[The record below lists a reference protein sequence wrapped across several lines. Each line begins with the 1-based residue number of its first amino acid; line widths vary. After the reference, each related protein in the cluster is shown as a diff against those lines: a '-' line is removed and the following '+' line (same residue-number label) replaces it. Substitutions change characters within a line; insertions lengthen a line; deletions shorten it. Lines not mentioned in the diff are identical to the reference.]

1 MASEYSIN
9 VDWQEE
15 YDQWENIGQQV
26 MREFYEKHPKEAE
39 KDGHDIENG
48 KVKYLDEVLDGWQP
62 MMNYAY
68 PLVCDPIRNGD
79 EAIIKVCRETCLT
92 VMYKKD
98 DETYYLALCGGG
110 MNLSQSIARA
120 YQILENWIPLALLR
134 EVSKQPE
141 LSVSGADWL
150 KMARQ
155 INKQLRM
162 DIKSLRQDAK
172 QWQVNIREYK
182 IKHMKKV

>member
-15 YDQWENIGQQV
+15 YDRWENIGALA
-26 MREFYEKHPKEAE
+26 MREFYEAHPEEAE
-39 KDGHDIENG
+39 KDGHDVDGGE
-48 KVKYLDEVLDGWQP
+48 VTYLDEVIDDWQP

-68 PLVCDPIRNGD
+68 PLICDPTRNGD

-92 VMYKKD
+92 IMCK

-120 YQILENWIPLALLR
+120 YQRLETWIPLALLR
-134 EVSKQPE
+134 KVSKQPE
-141 LSVSGADWL
+141 LSVCGADWL

-155 INKQLRM
+155 IKKQLRM
-162 DIKSLRQDAK
+162 DIKSLRQDIK
-172 QWQVNIREYK
+172 QWQTNIREYK
-182 IKHMKKV
+182 IKHAKLV